1 MKNDSELEI
10 NHDWSDDQDFA
21 PKRRLMR
28 SGNTGFLRI
37 LLAVLL
43 ILVFLGGI
51 FYFLS
56 RRSTDDET
64 NLLQSKLANLEQ
76 KISSLEKQITE
87 LQGKVSTWGPDPV
100 FLQQLDALAQKVEA
114 LEKQKQPVAETKAKS
129 SASSKSAAETKA
141 KPSAPSKPAA
151 STEKQYHTV
160 QKGDTLYR
168 ISKKYGISVE
178 ELRKLNNLSGDQA
191 LRTGQKLLVSPGP

>member
-1 MKNDSELEI
+1 MKKDDELEI
-10 NHDWSDDQDFA
+10 NHDWSDDEDYS

-28 SGNTGFLRI
+28 SGKTGFLRI
-37 LLAVLL
+37 LLVVLL

-56 RRSTDDET
+56 RQSTDDET

-76 KISSLEKQITE
+76 KTSSLEKQITE
-87 LQGKVSTWGPDPV
+87 LQGKVSTLGPDPAL
-100 FLQQLDALAQKVEA
+100 LQQLDALTQKVEA
-114 LEKQKQPVAETKAKS
+114 LEKQPAAGIKAKPS
-129 SASSKSAAETKA
+129 TPSKPAAETKA
-141 KPSAPSKPAA
+141 MSPAPSKPAA

-168 ISKKYGISVE
+168 ISKKYKISVE
-178 ELRKLNNLSGDQA
+178 DLRKLNNLSENQA
-191 LRTGQKLLVSPGP
+191 LRAGQKLQVSPEH

>member
-1 MKNDSELEI
+1 MKNESELEI
-10 NHDWSDDQDFA
+10 NHDWSDDQDYS

-43 ILVFLGGI
+43 ILVFVGGI

-56 RRSTDDET
+56 RRSTDDES

-76 KISSLEKQITE
+76 KFSSLEKQITE
-87 LQGKVSTWGPDPV
+87 LHGKVSTLGPDPAL
-100 FLQQLDALAQKVEA
+100 LQQLDALTQKVEA
-114 LEKQKQPVAETKAKS
+114 LEKQKQPADK
-129 SASSKSAAETKA
+129 TKA
-141 KPSAPSKPAA
+141 KPPPPSKPAA
-151 STEKQYHTV
+151 STEKQFHTV

-168 ISKKYGISVE
+168 ISRKYKISVN
-178 ELRKLNNLSGDQA
+178 ELQKLNNLSADQA
-191 LRTGQKLLVSPGP
+191 LRTGRKLQVSP

>member
-87 LQGKVSTWGPDPV
+87 LQGKVSTLGPDPV

-129 SASSKSAAETKA
+129 SASPKSAAETKA
-141 KPSAPSKPAA
+141 MPSAPSKPAA
-151 STEKQYHTV
+151 SIEKQYHTV

>member
-56 RRSTDDET
+56 RRSPDDET

-87 LQGKVSTWGPDPV
+87 LQGKVSTLGPDPV

-129 SASSKSAAETKA
+129 SASPKSAAETKA
-141 KPSAPSKPAA
+141 MPSAPSKPAA
-151 STEKQYHTV
+151 SIEKQYHTV

>member
-1 MKNDSELEI
+1 MKDDSELEI
-10 NHDWSDDQDFA
+10 NHDWSDDQDYA
-21 PKRRLMR
+21 PKRRLMQ

-56 RRSTDDET
+56 RQSTGDEKD
-64 NLLQSKLANLEQ
+64 LLQSKLANLEQ

-87 LQGKVSTWGPDPV
+87 LQGKVSTLGPDPV

-114 LEKQKQPVAETKAKS
+114 LEKQKQPAAETRAKS
-129 SASSKSAAETKA
+129 SAPSKPAAETKA

-191 LRTGQKLLVSPGP
+191 LRSGQKLQVSP

>member
-1 MKNDSELEI
+1 MKNDSQLEI
-10 NHDWSDDQDFA
+10 NHDWSDDEDYS
-21 PKRRLMR
+21 PKRRFMR

-43 ILVFLGGI
+43 ILIFLGGI

-56 RRSTDDET
+56 RQSTDDET

-87 LQGKVSTWGPDPV
+87 LQGKVSTLGPDPAL
-100 FLQQLDALAQKVEA
+100 LQQLDALAQKVEA
-114 LEKQKQPVAETKAKS
+114 LEKQKQPTAERKV
-129 SASSKSAAETKA
+129 
-141 KPSAPSKPAA
+141 KPSAPSKPVA

-160 QKGDTLYR
+160 QKGESLYR
-168 ISKKYGISVE
+168 ISKKYEISVD

>member
-1 MKNDSELEI
+1 
-10 NHDWSDDQDFA
+10 
-21 PKRRLMR
+21 MR
-28 SGNTGFLRI
+28 SGHTGFFRI

-56 RRSTDDET
+56 RQSTDDET
-64 NLLQSKLANLEQ
+64 DLLQSKLANLEQ

-87 LQGKVSTWGPDPV
+87 LQGKVSTLGPDPAL
-100 FLQQLDALAQKVEA
+100 LQQLDALAQKVEG
-114 LEKQKQPVAETKAKS
+114 LEKQKQPAAGPKAKPSPPSKPVAETKAKS
-129 SASSKSAAETKA
+129 
-141 KPSAPSKPAA
+141 PAPSKPAA

-160 QKGDTLYR
+160 QKGESLYR

-178 ELRKLNNLSGDQA
+178 DLRKLNDLSGDQA
-191 LRTGQKLLVSPGP
+191 LRAGQKLQVSP

>member
-10 NHDWSDDQDFA
+10 NHDWSEDQDYS
-21 PKRRLMR
+21 PKRKFMR

-43 ILVFLGGI
+43 ILLFLAGI

-56 RRSTDDET
+56 RQSTDDEKD
-64 NLLQSKLANLEQ
+64 LLQSKLANLEQ
-76 KISSLEKQITE
+76 KLSSLEKQITE
-87 LQGKVSTWGPDPV
+87 LQGKVSTLGPDPAL
-100 FLQQLDALAQKVEA
+100 LQQLDALAQKVEA
-114 LEKQKQPVAETKAKS
+114 LEKQPAAGTKAKTSTSSKPVAETKAKS
-129 SASSKSAAETKA
+129 
-141 KPSAPSKPAA
+141 PAPTKPAA

-178 ELRKLNNLSGDQA
+178 DLRKLNNLSGDQA
-191 LRTGQKLLVSPGP
+191 LRAGQKLQVSP

>member
-87 LQGKVSTWGPDPV
+87 LQGKVSTLGPDPV

-114 LEKQKQPVAETKAKS
+114 LEKQKQPVAETKAKPS
-129 SASSKSAAETKA
+129 TPPKSAAETKA

-151 STEKQYHTV
+151 SAEKQYHTV

>member
-10 NHDWSDDQDFA
+10 NHDWSEDQDYS
-21 PKRRLMR
+21 PKRKFMR

-43 ILVFLGGI
+43 ILLFLAGI

-56 RRSTDDET
+56 RQSTDDEKD
-64 NLLQSKLANLEQ
+64 LLQSKLANLEQ
-76 KISSLEKQITE
+76 KLSSLEKQITE
-87 LQGKVSTWGPDPV
+87 LQGKVSTLGPDPV
-100 FLQQLDALAQKVEA
+100 FLQQLDALAQKVQA
-114 LEKQKQPVAETKAKS
+114 LEEQKQPAAGTRAKPS
-129 SASSKSAAETKA
+129 TPSKPATETKA
-141 KPSAPSKPAA
+141 KPSAPSKSTA

-160 QKGDTLYR
+160 QKGDTLFR

-191 LRTGQKLLVSPGP
+191 LRTGQKLLVSP